1 MLTLVVTVMAV
12 SVDARGGLR
21 WLQAG
26 DRRAAQ
32 AIGTISV
39 WRLYNEYTDRFA
51 MCRYRDLVVC
61 VPRKDYGTMSVLRRF
76 ELQSAAMQ
84 SESSWSD
91 LANIPKLP
99 DATLYAF
106 RVSLRDGPWAT
117 AMLVGYLLVCL
128 ALAIV
133 VRRAPVV
140 WLVIPAVVLLIF
152 TIAKW
157 LLLLAAH
164 GALVVLEVLLFLG
177 GIPAS
182 LAVAVR
188 SFNASREI
196 KEGVADVIAAIVP
209 RDEP

>member
-1 MLTLVVTVMAV
+1 MLTLLVTIMAV
-12 SVDARGGLR
+12 SLDARGGLR

-26 DRRAAQ
+26 DRRVAR

-39 WRLYNEYTDRFA
+39 WRLYTEYTDRFA

-61 VPRKDYGTMSVLRRF
+61 VPRSADGTTSVLRRF

-84 SESSWSD
+84 SESLWSD

-99 DATLYAF
+99 DATFYAF
-106 RVSLRDGPWAT
+106 QVSLRDGPWTT
-117 AMLVGYLLVCL
+117 AMLVGYLLVCF

-133 VRRAPVV
+133 VRRAPVAWIV
-140 WLVIPAVVLLIF
+140 VPEVAVLIF
-152 TIAKW
+152 AIAKW
-157 LLLLAAH
+157 LLLLAAN

-182 LAVAVR
+182 LAVAIR
-188 SFNASREI
+188 SFEASREI
-196 KEGVADVIAAIVP
+196 KEGVTDAIAAIVT
-209 RDEP
+209 RDDP